1 MLTVQNEKELI
12 LSLIK
17 DDLIN
22 LKLVYGLEELGLIAG
37 DYLLHLSTTIF
48 KLMGIAETWANEF
61 IFEQYLTLSEQVK
74 QIDITESHNNLNTLV
89 EEMYA
94 YLLQE
99 KAKL

>member
-22 LKLVYGLEELGLIAG
+22 LKLVNGLEELGLTAG

-61 IFEQYLTLSEQVK
+61 IYEQYLALSEQVK
-74 QIDITESHNNLNTLV
+74 QIDISQNHNNLNALA
-89 EEMYA
+89 EEMYT
-94 YLLQE
+94 YLQQE
-99 KAKL
+99 KEKL